1 MNSKNNNFNNEDS
14 ISDNNTMSVS
24 SSTMNVIK
32 RNGEKEEMDMVK
44 IIKRVGNLSEDLSNV
59 NKNEISRQIIS
70 QSFDDVKT
78 EQLDLLA
85 AETCANLST
94 KHYDYGTLA
103 SRYAISNLHKNTS
116 PSLSEVT
123 QQLYDADLINT
134 KYYKTIMK
142 NKEKLNSSI
151 NYAKDYNYSFFGF
164 KTLERAYLMKIGG
177 KIIERPQHMI
187 MRVCMGIHEDNVKD
201 AIKSYKLMNEG
212 YFTHATPTLFN
223 MGTHL
228 QQASSCFLLTMKE
241 DSIDGIYE
249 TMKRCALISKSAGGI
264 GCSVHSIRAL
274 GSKIKGT
281 NGKSDGIIPMLKVFN
296 DTARYVNQG
305 GRRKGSFAMYIEPW
319 HADIED
325 FMMLRRNTGS
335 EDMRARDLFYAMW
348 IPDLFMKRVEANSKW
363 TLMCPNECP
372 GLCDTYGDEFEK
384 LYCKYES
391 EGKGR
396 KTIDAQELWYTILDS
411 QIETGTPYML
421 YKDACNIK
429 SNQKNLGTIRSSN
442 LCCEI
447 VEYTSPDEVAVC
459 NLASIALPKFIEYI
473 DEKPSFNFKKLEE
486 VVKVVTRNLNK
497 IIDINYYPVK
507 QAENSNKWHRPIG
520 IGIQGLADVFSVLR
534 FPFDSEDAKL
544 LNKQIFAYMYL
555 ASLEAS
561 MDISKKRKKVV
572 NDYKKMISQ
581 YEEQLKTSKLVSS
594 KTPNTTPNTT
604 PTNDD
609 VVFTNLGSKEYNK
622 KDIKDTQHLIT
633 KEEIKKYKND
643 NYIIEQ
649 ELKLPSIYAGAYSSF
664 ENSPSQKGQLQFDLW
679 EQEPI
684 EELKER
690 FDKVRDNIK
699 KHGMR
704 NSLLMAPMPTASTS
718 QILGNNE
725 CFEPYTS
732 NIYKR
737 RTLAG
742 EFKIINPH
750 LLKDLISL
758 GIWNDDIKDAIILN
772 NGSVQ
777 SIDEIPAN
785 IKELYKTVWEIKQ
798 KVIIDMA
805 ADRGAYIDQSQ
816 SMNIFISQPNYKK
829 LSSMHFYG
837 WKKGLKTGMYYLRSQ
852 SSVQAQQ
859 FSVDISKTIKKKE
872 KQDSTQSG
880 NTNTNTST
888 TTNKEEPFVCMR
900 DDPNCEACGS

>member
-1 MNSKNNNFNNEDS
+1 MNSKNNNLNNEVS
-14 ISDNNTMSVS
+14 TSDGNTMSVS
-24 SSTMNVIK
+24 SSITMNVIK
-32 RNGEKEEMDMVK
+32 RSGEKEEMDMVK
-44 IIKRVGNLSEDLSNV
+44 IIKRVGNLSEDLPNV

-70 QSFDDVKT
+70 QSFNDVKT

-94 KHYDYGTLA
+94 KHYDYGKLA

-134 KYYKTIMK
+134 KYYKTIMN

-164 KTLERAYLMKIGG
+164 KTLERAYLMKIDG

-264 GCSVHSIRAL
+264 GCSVHPIRAL

-281 NGKSDGIIPMLKVFN
+281 NGTSDGIIPMLKVFN

-348 IPDLFMKRVEANSKW
+348 IPDLFMKRVEANSTW

-372 GLCDTYGDEFEK
+372 GLCDTYGEEFEK

-396 KTIDAQELWYTILDS
+396 KTINAQELWYTILDS

-459 NLASIALPKFIEYI
+459 NLASIALPKFIEYT
-473 DEKPSFNFKKLEE
+473 DEKPYFNFKKLEE

-520 IGIQGLADVFSVLR
+520 IGVQGLADVFSLMR
-534 FPFDSEDAKL
+534 FPFDSEEAKV

-572 NDYKKMISQ
+572 NDYKKMVSQ
-581 YEEQLKTSKLVSS
+581 YEEQLKTLSETEDTNSPTSSNSELSS
-594 KTPNTTPNTT
+594 KEE
-604 PTNDD
+604 
-609 VVFTNLGSKEYNK
+609 KEK
-622 KDIKDTQHLIT
+622 LIT
-633 KEEIKKYKND
+633 KEDIKKYKTE

-664 ENSPSQKGQLQFDLW
+664 ENSPAQKGQLQFDLW
-679 EQEPI
+679 GQEPI
-684 EELKER
+684 EELQER
-690 FDKVRDNIK
+690 FDKVRENIK

-777 SIDEIPAN
+777 SIDEIPAD
-785 IKELYKTVWEIKQ
+785 IKALYKTVWEIKQ

-805 ADRGAYIDQSQ
+805 ADRGEYIDQSQ

-859 FSVDISKTIKKKE
+859 FSVDISKTMKNKE
-872 KQDSTQSG
+872 KQDSTKSG
-880 NTNTNTST
+880 NSN
-888 TTNKEEPFVCMR
+888 TTNQEEPFVCRR